1 MSSAKYAK
9 LNSDN
14 EVIQVIVLN
23 EDEVGDM
30 ATLTQLTLGKLKKIA
45 NNVGIGYVFNTTLNE
60 FVPPK
65 PFPSWILNN
74 ASLEWESPLGAA
86 PELTDAQTV
95 TNGDGYVL
103 SGYRWDEDAYQADN
117 TTGWVL
123 ETPEAS

>member
-1 MSSAKYAK
+1 MSIQKYAK
-9 LNSDN
+9 LNNDN

-30 ATLTQLTLGKLKKIA
+30 ATLTQLTLGKLRKVT
-45 NNVGIGYVFNTTLNE
+45 NNAGLGYVFNTTLNE

-65 PFPSWILNN
+65 PFPSWVLNN
-74 ASLEWESPLGAA
+74 STLEWESPLGAA
-86 PELTDAQTV
+86 PELTDAETV
-95 TNGDGYVL
+95 INDDGYTL

-123 ETPEAS
+123 ETP

>member
-1 MSSAKYAK
+1 MSIQKYAK
-9 LNSDN
+9 LNNDN

-30 ATLTQLTLGKLKKIA
+30 ATLTQLTLGKLRKVT
-45 NNVGIGYVFNTTLNE
+45 NNAGLGYVFNTTLNE

-65 PFPSWILNN
+65 PFPSWVLNN
-74 ASLEWESPLGAA
+74 STLEWESPLGDA
-86 PELTDAQTV
+86 PELTDTETV
-95 TNGDGYVL
+95 INDDGYIL

-123 ETPEAS
+123 ETPE